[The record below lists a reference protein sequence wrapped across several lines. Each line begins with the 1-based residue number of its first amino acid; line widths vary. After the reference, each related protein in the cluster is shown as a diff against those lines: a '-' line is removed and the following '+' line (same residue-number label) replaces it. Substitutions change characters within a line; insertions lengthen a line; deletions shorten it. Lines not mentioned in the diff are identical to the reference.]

1 MVLTNLPRLRAEQ
14 EAGAEPEDLITNGG
28 NVECVSLCEAATAAD
43 VL

>member
-1 MVLTNLPRLRAEQ
+1 MVLTNLPCLRAEQ
-14 EAGAEPEDLITNGG
+14 EAGAEPVDLITNGG